1 MSNPSRASV
10 VAFRAS
16 NGGNG
21 VLVPRKSFETRFAG
35 GEKTSQPTPTPATN
49 RMTATTATMTI
60 DTPFAPRIA
69 SAGGAA
75 PPAAMPGANACHY
88 LNVTGNAKLGTSRE
102 LGPMRGR
109 SSCRAFE
116 AFLEDVE
123 ARVEHVPWNVERGD
137 VSHRRIATGEQD
149 QAVLVRVFFDRITAF
164 RVRLLRSLV
173 RHELGGLHHPEPTP
187 VSDEL
192 VSLRHLVESFREVR
206 SDFRASRYQA
216 FILDHVE
223 RRQGRRARHRIPA
236 ERVRVLP
243 ALPEVHLGRIHRRAD
258 REAAPER
265 LGHRQDVRHRLRVL
279 DRPHLPGP
287 AESRLD
293 FVVDQE
299 KAVVLGD
306 LPDPIHPS
314 RRRDDVRSEERRVGK
329 ECRSRWSPY
338 H

>member
-1 MSNPSRASV
+1 MSNPSSASV
-10 VAFRAS
+10 VAFRDS
-16 NGGNG
+16 KGGNG
-21 VLVPRKSFETRFAG
+21 VFVPRNSFEALTGA
-35 GEKTSQPTPTPATN
+35 GEKTSHPTPIPAPKRTI
-49 RMTATTATMTI
+49 ATTATMTTE
-60 DTPFAPRIA
+60 TPFAPRIA
-69 SAGGAA
+69 SAGGAP
-75 PPAAMPGANACHY
+75 PPAAMSGANACHY
-88 LNVTGNAKLGTSRE
+88 LNVTGNANVGTSRE

-123 ARVEHVPWNVERGD
+123 ARVEHVPRNVERGD

-243 ALPEVHLGRIHRRAD
+243 ALPEVHLCGVHRRTD
-258 REAAPER
+258 RETAPER
-265 LGHRQDVRHRLRVL
+265 LSHRQDVWHRLR
-279 DRPHLPGP
+279 
-287 AESRLD
+287 
-293 FVVDQE
+293 
-299 KAVVLGD
+299 
-306 LPDPIHPS
+306 
-314 RRRDDVRSEERRVGK
+314 
-329 ECRSRWSPY
+329 
-338 H
+338 